1 MADAPIRSQVL
12 VFEELCTNRK
22 PVYLRNQMQN
32 SRLSG
37 GAIGDLIIGLVDPVT
52 RRNFTLAIPKN
63 SVVCANDQTS
73 TDALASNNDIRRYI
87 REGVLEVL
95 TEEQYANLCSTSP
108 ELITKSTKELVRL
121 SGAISGEARQEE
133 PSAATREIAGQ
144 QSGKAEVRA
153 AVLALLNK
161 IQMRADDEDTLLEDL
176 KVYMPLTDAE
186 KLNFRTNL
194 MNIPSDFDSIRAI
207 IMAD

>member
-144 QSGKAEVRA
+144 QSGKAEVRG

-161 IQMRADDEDTLLEDL
+161 IQMRADDEDTLIEDL

-194 MNIPSDFDSIRAI
+194 PTIPSDFDSIRAI
-207 IMAD
+207 ILAD

>member
-12 VFEELCTNRK
+12 VFEELCTNKK
-22 PVYLRNQMQN
+22 PVYLRNQMQK

-37 GAIGDLIIGLVDPVT
+37 GAIGDLIIGLIDPVT
-52 RRNFTLAIPKN
+52 RRNFTLGIPKN

-95 TEEQYANLCSTSP
+95 TEEQYSDLCNASP
-108 ELITKSTKELVRL
+108 ELIAKSSKELVRL

-133 PSAATREIAGQ
+133 PTAAAKAIADQ
-144 QSGKAEVRA
+144 QSGNAEVRG

-161 IQMRADDEDTLLEDL
+161 IQLRADDEDTLVEDL
-176 KVYMPLTDAE
+176 KVYMPLTEAE
-186 KLNFRTNL
+186 KLHFRTNL

-207 IMAD
+207 VLAD

>member
-12 VFEELCTNRK
+12 VFEELCTNKK
-22 PVYLRNQMQN
+22 PVYLRNQMQK

-95 TEEQYANLCSTSP
+95 TEEQYADLCNVSP

-121 SGAISGEARQEE
+121 SGAISGEARREE
-133 PSAATREIAGQ
+133 PSAAARAVAAQ
-144 QSGKAEVRA
+144 QSGNAEVRG
-153 AVLALLNK
+153 AVLAILNK
-161 IQMRADDEDTLLEDL
+161 IQLKMDDEETLIEDL
-176 KVYMPLTDAE
+176 KVFMPLTEAE

-194 MNIPSDFDSIRAI
+194 MNIPSDFDTIRNMI
-207 IMAD
+207 LAD

>member
-144 QSGKAEVRA
+144 QSGKAEVRG

>member
-1 MADAPIRSQVL
+1 MAEAPIRSQVL
-12 VFEELCTNRK
+12 VFEELCTNKK
-22 PVYLRNQMQN
+22 PVYLRNQMQK

-63 SVVCANDQTS
+63 SIVCANDQTS

-95 TEEQYANLCSTSP
+95 TEEQYSELCNTSP

-121 SGAISGEARQEE
+121 SGAISGEARREE
-133 PSAATREIAGQ
+133 PSAATKAIAGQ
-144 QSGKAEVRA
+144 QSGNVEVRG

-161 IQMRADDEDTLLEDL
+161 IQMRADDEDTLVEDL
-176 KVYMPLTDAE
+176 KAYMPLTDAE

-194 MNIPSDFDSIRAI
+194 ANIPSDFDTIRNI
-207 IMAD
+207 ILAD

>member
-144 QSGKAEVRA
+144 QSGKAEVRG

-161 IQMRADDEDTLLEDL
+161 IQMRADDEDTLIEDL